1 MYQTAE
7 ALYTFFGGFGIPAY
21 VEENVPYEI
30 DGVPLR
36 PPYITYELK
45 EPDWGQQT
53 ELHAQVWY
61 RDESF
66 AAIAAKVGEI
76 GKAIGAGIGIPT
88 DEGIVRLYKADGEWA
103 QNRPMPGDYTLK
115 CAYLRLIVEIQ

>member
-1 MYQTAE
+1 MYETAK
-7 ALYTFFGGFGIPAY
+7 ALYTFFSGFSIPAY
-21 VEENVPYEI
+21 VEENVPYGE
-30 DGVPLR
+30 PA
-36 PPYITYELK
+36 PYITYELK

-66 AAIAAKVGEI
+66 IAITEKVEEI